1 MGPPTVLEAESL
13 PPRTC
18 THSHFLSLPSIP
30 QNRLASSSRRQARA
44 RLSTATSS
52 PLARKMIT
60 ERGLVLPLQGSTHH
74 SPTHAFTHSVCLTR
88 PHSLTHQLV
97 SYFLPPKKQVRI
109 QLQEA
114 GKGAAVNRNPFTI
127 GAQMI
132 KNEGFFSLYR
142 GLSAGLLRQATY
154 TTARMGLFNKF
165 MEMAKDEKVR
175 MPLYFSI
182 YLPLPLS
189 QSPWR

>member
-1 MGPPTVLEAESL
+1 MHT
-13 PPRTC
+13 
-18 THSHFLSLPSIP
+18 LSLSFSSLYPS
-30 QNRLASSSRRQARA
+30 
-44 RLSTATSS
+44 
-52 PLARKMIT
+52 
-60 ERGLVLPLQGSTHH
+60 
-74 SPTHAFTHSVCLTR
+74 
-88 PHSLTHQLV
+88 
-97 SYFLPPKKQVRI
+97 KQVRI

-165 MEMAKDEKVR
+165 TEMAKEEKVCVGLRLCESYSPR
-175 MPLYFSI
+175 MFVCFTA
-182 YLPLPLS
+182 LP
-189 QSPWR
+189 QARARQ